1 MFEDKL
7 TELLTS
13 GGASL
18 VGFSNI
24 GKSPIENQPNLV
36 YAITLVYKLSDAVL
50 KTIENRPSMA
60 YFQHYRA
67 VNAKLDSLCLDA
79 IRFIENKG
87 YNAFPIAA
95 SQSTNDDKSA
105 YRGIFA
111 HKTGACLSG
120 LGYIG
125 KNALLYTKEFGSK
138 VRLATVLT
146 DMPLACDKEQVP
158 FSCGECRECVK
169 ACPAGAISGKEWT
182 EEGVRADFFDAEKC
196 SKYMKN
202 FKDIGRGSV
211 CGLCIK
217 ACPKNR
223 LDD

>member
-18 VGFSNI
+18 VGFSKI
-24 GKSPIENQPNLV
+24 GESPIKNQPELI
-36 YAITLVYKLSDAVL
+36 YAVTLVYKLSDAVL
-50 KTIENRPSMA
+50 KTIEDRPSMA

-79 IRFIENKG
+79 IRFIENQG

-146 DMPLACDKEQVP
+146 DMPLERQREIIKGGCGDCDICK
-158 FSCGECRECVK
+158 K
-169 ACPAGAISGKEWT
+169 ACPAGAISGINYEV
-182 EEGVRADFFDAEKC
+182 GMNRDDFFSAEKC
-196 SKYMKN
+196 SNNMKTY
-202 FKDIGRGSV
+202 KDIGRGAV
-211 CGLCIK
+211 CGICIK
-217 ACPKNR
+217 VCPKNR
-223 LDD
+223 LK

>member
-7 TELLTS
+7 TELLTKE
-13 GGASL
+13 GASL

-24 GKSPIENQPNLV
+24 AKSPIENQPELV
-36 YAITLVYKLSDAVL
+36 YAVTLVYKLSDSVL
-50 KTIENRPSMA
+50 KTIENRPSMS

-79 IRFIENKG
+79 VRFIESQG

-95 SQSTNDDKSA
+95 SQSTNEDKSA
-105 YRGIFA
+105 YRGVFA

-146 DMPLACDKEQVP
+146 DMPLERQREIIKDGCGDCDICK
-158 FSCGECRECVK
+158 K
-169 ACPAGAISGKEWT
+169 ACPAGAISGINFEVGMNR
-182 EEGVRADFFDAEKC
+182 EDFFSAEKC
-196 SKYMKN
+196 SANMKTY
-202 FKDIGRGSV
+202 KDIGRGAV
-211 CGLCIK
+211 CGICIK
-217 ACPKNR
+217 VCPKNR
-223 LDD
+223 LN

>member
-7 TELLTS
+7 TELLTN

-18 VGFSNI
+18 VGFSKI
-24 GKSPIENQPNLV
+24 GESPIANQPELI
-36 YAITLVYKLSDAVL
+36 YAVTLVYKLSDAVL
-50 KTIENRPSMA
+50 KTIEDRPSMS

-79 IRFIENKG
+79 VRFIENQG

-146 DMPLACDKEQVP
+146 DMPLERQREIIEGGCGDCDICK
-158 FSCGECRECVK
+158 K
-169 ACPAGAISGKEWT
+169 ACPAGAISGINYKV
-182 EEGVRADFFDAEKC
+182 GMNRDDFFSAEKC
-196 SKYMKN
+196 SSNMKTY
-202 FKDIGRGSV
+202 KDIGRGAV

-223 LDD
+223 LN

>member
-7 TELLTS
+7 TELLTN

-24 GKSPIENQPNLV
+24 GESPIARQPELV

-50 KTIENRPSMA
+50 KTIEDRPSMA

-79 IRFIENKG
+79 VRFIENQG

-146 DMPLACDKEQVP
+146 DMPLTPQREMIKGGCGDCDICK
-158 FSCGECRECVK
+158 K
-169 ACPAGAISGKEWT
+169 ACPAGAISGINFEVGMK
-182 EEGVRADFFDAEKC
+182 RDDFFSAEKC
-196 SKYMKN
+196 SANMKTY
-202 FKDIGRGSV
+202 KDIGRGAV

-223 LDD
+223 LN

>member
-24 GKSPIENQPNLV
+24 GESPIENQPELV

-50 KTIENRPSMA
+50 KTIETRPSMS

-79 IRFIENKG
+79 IRFIESKG

-105 YRGIFA
+105 YRGIFP
-111 HKTGACLSG
+111 HKTAACLSG
-120 LGYIG
+120 IGYIG
-125 KNALLYTKEFGSK
+125 KNALLYTKEYGSK

-146 DMPLACDKEQVP
+146 DMPLVRQRDIIKGGCGDCDICK
-158 FSCGECRECVK
+158 K
-169 ACPAGAISGKEWT
+169 ACPAGAISGLNFEVGMQR
-182 EEGVRADFFDAEKC
+182 EDFFSAEKC
-196 SKYMKN
+196 SNNMKN
-202 FKDIGRGSV
+202 YKDIGRGAV

-223 LDD
+223 LN

>member
-7 TELLTS
+7 TELLTN

-146 DMPLACDKEQVP
+146 DMPLERQREIITGGCGDCDICK
-158 FSCGECRECVK
+158 K
-169 ACPAGAISGKEWT
+169 ACPAGAISGINYEV
-182 EEGVRADFFDAEKC
+182 GMNRDDFFSAEKC
-196 SKYMKN
+196 SSNMKTY
-202 FKDIGRGSV
+202 KDIGRGAV
-211 CGLCIK
+211 CGICIK
-217 ACPKNR
+217 VCPKNR
-223 LDD
+223 LK

>member
-18 VGFSNI
+18 VGFSKI
-24 GKSPIENQPNLV
+24 EESPIKNQPELI
-36 YAITLVYKLSDAVL
+36 YAITLVYKLSDSVL
-50 KTIENRPSMA
+50 KTIEDRPSMS

-67 VNAKLDSLCLDA
+67 VNARLDSLCLDA
-79 IRFIENKG
+79 VRFIENQG
-87 YNAFPIAA
+87 YNAFPIAS

-105 YRGIFA
+105 YRGVFP
-111 HKTGACLSG
+111 HKTAACLSG
-120 LGYIG
+120 IGYIG

-146 DMPLACDKEQVP
+146 DMPLERQRDIIVGG
-158 FSCGECRECVK
+158 CGDCEICKK
-169 ACPAGAISGKEWT
+169 ACPAGAISGINYQVGMARDE
-182 EEGVRADFFDAEKC
+182 FFSAEKC
-196 SKYMKN
+196 SSNMKTY
-202 FKDIGRGSV
+202 KDIGRGAV

-217 ACPKNR
+217 ACPKNK
-223 LDD
+223 LN

>member
-7 TELLTS
+7 TELLTKE
-13 GGASL
+13 GASL

-24 GKSPIENQPNLV
+24 GKSPIENQPELV
-36 YAITLVYKLSDAVL
+36 YAVTLVYKLSDSVL
-50 KTIENRPSMA
+50 KTIENRPSMS

-79 IRFIENKG
+79 VRFIESQG

-95 SQSTNDDKSA
+95 SQSTNEDKSA
-105 YRGIFA
+105 YRGVFA

-120 LGYIG
+120 LDYIG

-146 DMPLACDKEQVP
+146 DMPLERQREIIKDGCGDCDICK
-158 FSCGECRECVK
+158 K
-169 ACPAGAISGKEWT
+169 ACPAGAISGINFEVGMNR
-182 EEGVRADFFDAEKC
+182 EDFFSAEKC
-196 SKYMKN
+196 SANMKTY
-202 FKDIGRGSV
+202 KDIGRGAV
-211 CGLCIK
+211 CGICIK
-217 ACPKNR
+217 VCPKNR
-223 LDD
+223 LN

>member
-7 TELLTS
+7 TELLTN

-24 GKSPIENQPNLV
+24 GESPIENQPNLV

-79 IRFIENKG
+79 IRFIENQG

-146 DMPLACDKEQVP
+146 DMPLERQREIIKGGCGDCDICK
-158 FSCGECRECVK
+158 K
-169 ACPAGAISGKEWT
+169 ACPAGAISGINYEV
-182 EEGVRADFFDAEKC
+182 GMNRDDFFSAEKC
-196 SKYMKN
+196 SNNMKTY
-202 FKDIGRGSV
+202 KDIGRGAV

-223 LDD
+223 LN

>member
-24 GKSPIENQPNLV
+24 GESPIENQPELV

-50 KTIENRPSMA
+50 KTIENRPTMS

-79 IRFIENKG
+79 IRFIEGKG

-105 YRGIFA
+105 YRGLFA

-146 DMPLACDKEQVP
+146 DMPLERQREIIKGGCGDCDICK
-158 FSCGECRECVK
+158 K
-169 ACPAGAISGKEWT
+169 ACPAGAISGINYEV
-182 EEGVRADFFDAEKC
+182 GMSRDDFFSAEKC
-196 SKYMKN
+196 SSNMKTY
-202 FKDIGRGSV
+202 KDIGRGAV
-211 CGLCIK
+211 CGICIK
-217 ACPKNR
+217 VCPKNR
-223 LDD
+223 LK

>member
-24 GKSPIENQPNLV
+24 GKSPIENQPNLI

-67 VNAKLDSLCLDA
+67 VNAKLDSLCLDT
-79 IRFIENKG
+79 IRFIEDKG

-146 DMPLACDKEQVP
+146 DMPLERQREIITGGCGDCDICK
-158 FSCGECRECVK
+158 K
-169 ACPAGAISGKEWT
+169 ACPAGAISGINYEV
-182 EEGVRADFFDAEKC
+182 GMDRDDFFSAEKC
-196 SKYMKN
+196 SSNMKTY
-202 FKDIGRGSV
+202 KDIGRGAV
-211 CGLCIK
+211 CGICIK
-217 ACPKNR
+217 VCPKNR
-223 LDD
+223 LK

>member
-7 TELLTS
+7 TELLTN

-24 GKSPIENQPNLV
+24 GESPIENQPNLV

-79 IRFIENKG
+79 IRFIENQG

-146 DMPLACDKEQVP
+146 DMPLERQREIIKGGCGDCDICK
-158 FSCGECRECVK
+158 K
-169 ACPAGAISGKEWT
+169 ACPAGAISGINYEV
-182 EEGVRADFFDAEKC
+182 GMNRDDFFSAEKC
-196 SKYMKN
+196 SNNMKTY
-202 FKDIGRGSV
+202 KDIGRGAV
-211 CGLCIK
+211 CGICIK
-217 ACPKNR
+217 VCPKNR
-223 LDD
+223 LK

>member
-146 DMPLACDKEQVP
+146 DMPLERQRDIITGGCGDCDICK
-158 FSCGECRECVK
+158 K
-169 ACPAGAISGKEWT
+169 ACPAGAISGINYEV
-182 EEGVRADFFDAEKC
+182 GMNRDDFFSAEKC
-196 SKYMKN
+196 SSNMKTY
-202 FKDIGRGSV
+202 KDIGRGAV
-211 CGLCIK
+211 CGICIK
-217 ACPKNR
+217 VCPKNR
-223 LDD
+223 LK

>member
-18 VGFSNI
+18 VGFSKI
-24 GKSPIENQPNLV
+24 GESPIKNQPELI
-36 YAITLVYKLSDAVL
+36 YAVTLVYKLSDAVL
-50 KTIENRPSMA
+50 KTIEDRPSMA

-79 IRFIENKG
+79 VRFIENQG

-111 HKTGACLSG
+111 HKTGACWVWAVRRSTPPSFTPPPPTSG
-120 LGYIG
+120 EKTATPSWAFRWPLPI
-125 KNALLYTKEFGSK
+125 AVPPLCRPCSACWHSPSACGSTPCLW
-138 VRLATVLT
+138 VRLR
-146 DMPLACDKEQVP
+146 CW
-158 FSCGECRECVK
+158 SWR
-169 ACPAGAISGKEWT
+169 
-182 EEGVRADFFDAEKC
+182 
-196 SKYMKN
+196 
-202 FKDIGRGSV
+202 
-211 CGLCIK
+211 
-217 ACPKNR
+217 
-223 LDD
+223 

>member
-7 TELLTS
+7 SELLTN

-24 GKSPIENQPNLV
+24 GESPIEKQPNLT
-36 YAITLVYKLSDAVL
+36 YAITIVYKLSDAVL

-79 IRFIENKG
+79 IRFIENQG

-146 DMPLACDKEQVP
+146 DMPLERQREIIKGGCGDCDICK
-158 FSCGECRECVK
+158 K
-169 ACPAGAISGKEWT
+169 ACPAGAISGINYEV
-182 EEGVRADFFDAEKC
+182 GMNRDDFFSAEKC
-196 SKYMKN
+196 SNNMKTY
-202 FKDIGRGSV
+202 KDIGRGAV
-211 CGLCIK
+211 CGICIK
-217 ACPKNR
+217 VCPKNR
-223 LDD
+223 LK